1 MLPRF
6 RFSACP
12 LLFVSAMALLLAQPG
27 SADEQSTK
35 ARPGLS
41 CPVANV
47 AGADGRP
54 VYFFQHHFP
63 DGAQDLAVAISQP
76 GAEADIKRVTF
87 GGGYSDSCRYKY
99 LAIARGGDWGWHLLW
114 AAEGSGLLRY
124 ARMDGEAWV
133 TSPVKKIAAPART
146 AGQPHVFTSGL
157 QVWVVWVEASDASR
171 IYAVHS
177 DDEGRSW
184 HDAELIA
191 ETAAALSDLKLVE
204 IDNKPY
210 LAAAGLAQP
219 LPLAGR

>member
-6 RFSACP
+6 RFLAYA
-12 LLFVSAMALLLAQPG
+12 LLFVSVTTLVHAQLVN
-27 SADEQSTK
+27 ANEQSQE

-41 CPVANV
+41 CPVANA
-47 AGADGRP
+47 AGADGLP
-54 VYFFQHHFP
+54 VYFSQHHFP
-63 DGAQDLAVAISQP
+63 DGAQDLAIAKSQP

-87 GGGYSDSCRYKY
+87 GGDHADTCRYKY
-99 LAIARGGDWGWHLLW
+99 LAIARGGDWGWHLTW
-114 AAEGSGLLRY
+114 VEENDRVLRY

-133 TSPVKKIAAPART
+133 TSPVKKIAVQART
-146 AGQPHVFTSGL
+146 AGQPYVFTAGMQL
-157 QVWVVWVEASDASR
+157 WVVWVEASDANR

-184 HDAELIA
+184 HDAELLA

-210 LAAAGLAQP
+210 LAATGLAQP
-219 LPLAGR
+219 LSLAGK